1 MSFTHLHVHT
11 EYSLLD
17 GSSKI
22 KEITKRAAELG
33 MDSLA
38 ITDHGVMYGVIDF
51 YKAAKEAGIK
61 PVLGCEVYVAPGSRF
76 DKEAGTGEDKYNHLV
91 LLAENNTGYQNLMKI
106 VSRGFTEG
114 FYYKPRVDK
123 ELLREFH
130 EGIIATSACLA
141 GEVQR
146 YLARGMYEEAKR
158 VALSYQDIFGKDN
171 FFLELQDHGIAE
183 QHYVNPQLLRM
194 SEETGIELICTNDVH
209 YTYADDADAHD
220 ILLCIQTGKKVTD
233 ENRMRYTG
241 GQYYLKSPEEM
252 AELFKYAPQALANTE
267 KIAKRCNVEIEFGVT
282 KLPRFAVPEGFT
294 SWTYLNYLCYEGL
307 KKRYPEQAADI
318 SVEEFVRLAKEE
330 SVEDRKD
337 VVIKIAEDTNNI
349 FQRLA
354 YELSVIYSMGYVD
367 YFLIVWDY
375 INFAKRHD
383 IPVGPGRGSAAGSI
397 VSYCLEITDLD
408 PIKYSLIF
416 ERFLNPERVS
426 MPDIDVDF
434 CYERRQEVI
443 DYVVE
448 KYGKDCVSQIV
459 TFGTMAA
466 RAVIKDVG
474 RVLDLPYAM
483 VDNIAKMVPRE
494 IGITIDKALAE
505 NPDLK
510 SEYENNEVVKDLI
523 DKSKRLEGL
532 PRHASMHAAGV
543 LICGKPVEDYVPLS
557 TGSDGAVVAQFVM
570 TTLEELGLLK
580 MDFLGLR
587 TLTVIKD
594 AENLIK
600 KHNKGF
606 SIHDIDYSD
615 KGVFDAISTGKCDGI
630 FQLESAGMKSFMK
643 ELKPRSLEDLI
654 AGISLYRPGPMDF
667 IPQYIKGKN
676 NQDSVTYAC
685 PQLEAILKP
694 TYGCIVYQEQVMQIV
709 RDLAGYSWGRS
720 DLVRRAMS
728 KKKAY
733 VMEQERKNFIYG
745 NPDEGV
751 KGCVNNGINEKVAG
765 KIYDDMIDFAKYA
778 FNKSHAACYA
788 VVSFQ
793 TAYLK
798 TYYPVEFMAALMTS
812 VIDNTSKV
820 AGYIYACKQMNI
832 GILPPDVNESQME
845 FTVENGKIRF
855 AMAAIKSLGR
865 PTIQAILKERG
876 ENGSF
881 ISMQDFVTRMSQAL
895 NRRAIENFVKAG
907 AFDTFGHTRKSMMIV
922 SESMLDSAIKHNK
935 DSMTGQMSL
944 FDFAAEEDKKAF
956 EIRIPDVAEYT
967 KEELLGYEKEILG
980 VYVSGHPLD
989 EYTGMVNKYITNVS
1003 SDFEVDD
1010 ELGETKA
1017 RDGAIATIGGLITEK
1032 TIKTTKKGQLM
1043 AFLTVEDVVG
1053 TVEVVVFPN
1062 SFTANRVVIDHA
1074 EKVFV
1079 TGKVQANVD
1088 ENAKL
1093 ICDKVVDFASIPRK
1107 LWIRFASLSDYED
1120 KKDELY
1126 GILYNSDGKDTVVI
1140 YCTKENKRLT
1150 LPASRTIR
1158 VDSELIQKLQ
1168 SMYGEKNV
1176 TTT

>member
-1 MSFTHLHVHT
+1 
-11 EYSLLD
+11 
-17 GSSKI
+17 
-22 KEITKRAAELG
+22 
-33 MDSLA
+33 
-38 ITDHGVMYGVIDF
+38 MYGVIDF

-158 VALSYQDIFGKDN
+158 VALYYQDIFGKDN

-194 SEETGIELICTNDVH
+194 SDETGIELICTNDVH

-606 SIHDIDYSD
+606 SIHNIDYSD

-751 KGCVNNGINEKVAG
+751 KGCVNNGIDEKVAG

-881 ISMQDFVTRMSQAL
+881 ISMQDFVTRMSHAL
-895 NRRAIENFVKAG
+895 NKRAIENFVKAG

-1168 SMYGEKNV
+1168 AMYGEKNV